1 MRLCVSNKKMQE
13 FQINFFD
20 ALELSPIEFDFEKQ
34 NIQEI
39 PEFDSLG
46 KINIALMLREKYQIE
61 AELDD
66 LSNAET
72 LLELYQM
79 LMND

>member
-1 MRLCVSNKKMQE
+1 MSDQKMHE
-13 FQINFFD
+13 FQNNFVN
-20 ALELSPIEFDFEKQ
+20 ALELEQSSIDFETQ

-46 KINIALMLREKYQIE
+46 MINVALMLREKYQIE
-61 AELDD
+61 AEVED
-66 LSNAET
+66 LSRAET

-79 LMND
+79 LMNE

>member
-1 MRLCVSNKKMQE
+1 MSNEKMQE

-20 ALELSPIEFDFEKQ
+20 ALELGQIEFDFEKQ

-66 LSNAET
+66 LSSAET

>member
-1 MRLCVSNKKMQE
+1 MSNQKMQE

-20 ALELSPIEFDFEKQ
+20 ALELGQIEFDFEKQ

-66 LSNAET
+66 LSSAET

-79 LMND
+79 LMN

>member
-1 MRLCVSNKKMQE
+1 MSDQKMHE
-13 FQINFFD
+13 FQNNFVN
-20 ALELSPIEFDFEKQ
+20 ALELEQSSIDFETQ

-46 KINIALMLREKYQIE
+46 MINVALMLRVKYQIE
-61 AELDD
+61 AEVED
-66 LSNAET
+66 LSRAET

-79 LMND
+79 LMNE

>member
-1 MRLCVSNKKMQE
+1 MSNQKMQE

-20 ALELSPIEFDFEKQ
+20 ALELGQIEFDFEKQ

>member
-1 MRLCVSNKKMQE
+1 MSNQKMQE

-20 ALELSPIEFDFEKQ
+20 ALELGQIEFDFEKQ

-66 LSNAET
+66 LSSAET

>member
-1 MRLCVSNKKMQE
+1 MSEQKMHE
-13 FQINFFD
+13 FQNNFVN
-20 ALELSPIEFDFEKQ
+20 ALELEQSSIDFETQ

-46 KINIALMLREKYQIE
+46 MINVALMLREKYQIE
-61 AELDD
+61 AEVED
-66 LSNAET
+66 LSRAET

-79 LMND
+79 LMNE